1 MLLDQL
7 VIVLT
12 IISISIGMWL
22 YFFLKNKQVNQLH
35 DQRLLILGEEIATN
49 KLQILIRKKGL
60 DRYNFL
66 KYNLTEALILQLE
79 INI

>member
-7 VIVLT
+7 VIILI
-12 IISISIGMWL
+12 IISISIGIWL

-35 DQRLLILGEEIATN
+35 AQRLLNLGDELAAN
-49 KLQILIRKKGL
+49 KLQILIRKNGL

-66 KYNLTEALILQLE
+66 KYNLSEALIIQPD

>member
-35 DQRLLILGEEIATN
+35 EQRLLILGDELAVN

-60 DRYNFL
+60 DSYKFL
-66 KYNLTEALILQLE
+66 SHNLSEALIIQPE

>member
-7 VIVLT
+7 VIVLI
-12 IISISIGMWL
+12 IISTSIGMWL

-35 DQRLLILGEEIATN
+35 EQHLLILGEEIVTN

-66 KYNLTEALILQLE
+66 KYNLSEALIIQPE